1 MNRRTLFTAIALI
14 FVLSIGML
22 LAACGQTGT
31 PVPSTNPTAV
41 PGAGQGST
49 ASDGQTLMQQRC
61 SVCHS
66 LDRIQAAQ
74 KTADQ
79 WQATVNRMIG
89 HGAQLTPQEEQVLVQ
104 YLAQTYHP

>member
-1 MNRRTLFTAIALI
+1 MNRKTLFIAIALI
-14 FVLSIGML
+14 LILSVGML
-22 LAACGQTGT
+22 LTACGKTST
-31 PVPSTNPTAV
+31 PVPSTNPTIV
-41 PGAGQGST
+41 PGGGQGAS

-89 HGAQLTPQEEQVLVQ
+89 HGAQLTPQEE
-104 YLAQTYHP
+104 